1 MNLRKR
7 LRGCFRTALIVV
19 LPMFSALSAAPRPC
33 QPIAT
38 EGAGGGLRITIYPD
52 RTESRKS
59 KVQNFRVELSNV
71 GPDDLIL
78 NLGFMAGNGR
88 KQYASKILLNL
99 TDMAGKSRR
108 LELMPA
114 GIIGGRVDPMIVP
127 LPMGSTF
134 SILVDMDNYWDAA
147 SSEFA
152 GKLKPRSYSVEAQ
165 FEGAAVSQQETSLD
179 MQAVAL
185 MPYWTGTVTS
195 NRVRVEVPGR

>member
-7 LRGCFRTALIVV
+7 LRGCFRIALIVV

-78 NLGFMAGNGR
+78 NLGSMAGNGR
-88 KQYASKILLNL
+88 KQYASKIVLAVS
-99 TDMAGKSRR
+99 DVAGKSRR

-114 GIIGGRVDPMIVP
+114 GIVGGRVDPMIVP
-127 LPMGSTF
+127 LPVEATF
-134 SILVDMDNYWDAA
+134 SVLVDLDKYWDAA
-147 SSEFA
+147 ASEFG
-152 GKLKPRSYSVEAQ
+152 GKLKPGSYFVEAR
-165 FEGAAVSQQETSLD
+165 FEGAAVSQQEANLD
-179 MQAVAL
+179 MKAIAL

-195 NRVRVEVPGR
+195 NQVRVEVPGR